1 MALSLILEV
10 SGEHARELGE
20 MRRKV
25 FGHAGGRI
33 GRSPECD
40 WVLSNRYVSRHHATV
55 SCVEGVFH
63 IESVGENGVAVND
76 QDAMLP
82 QLVRRALVS
91 GDRLFIDEYE
101 ISVSI
106 GDVPQH
112 AGDASGAAG
121 AAAGPGAT
129 IGAAA
134 AGGGAAAMLTQP
146 PAPVGMLTRPPA
158 APPGS
163 ADSLLPSEADLEPL
177 KRFLSG
183 PVVAPTEPSQRPDWN
198 HSSSLADHFNPPPVP
213 TASVAIPKG
222 WEGEVATAQAPV
234 ARFPG
239 ATGAPTNSGSFDGLA
254 FLAGAGLEPDSVP
267 SEMAATL
274 GQIVRS
280 VVQGLMDVL
289 RARAEFRNQFRLPVT
304 RVQMAQN
311 NPLKF
316 AVSAEDALTALLRTR
331 ARGYLPPREA
341 FDDAFD
347 DIRFH
352 QLAMLAGMRAGFES
366 MMSRFDPKK
375 LQEQSDRRNRGF
387 FARFGA
393 RQRYWDRYVDQYEQM
408 AGNADS
414 VFQRLYGEEF
424 SGAYERQLEE
434 LKRARVKSTR

>member
-1 MALSLILEV
+1 VINMPLSLILEV
-10 SGEHARELGE
+10 SGERAQELGE

-25 FGHAGGRI
+25 FGDAGGRI
-33 GRSPECD
+33 GRAPDCD
-40 WVLSNRYVSRHHATV
+40 WVLSNRYISRHHATV
-55 SCVEGVFH
+55 SCIDGVFH

-76 QDAMLP
+76 QEAMLP
-82 QLVRRALVS
+82 QLVRRALAS

-101 ISVSI
+101 INVAIADDQSMADDQKVVSR
-106 GDVPQH
+106 GESLTPTQS
-112 AGDASGAAG
+112 ATLPPGAAE
-121 AAAGPGAT
+121 A
-129 IGAAA
+129 
-134 AGGGAAAMLTQP
+134 
-146 PAPVGMLTRPPA
+146 
-158 APPGS
+158 
-163 ADSLLPSEADLEPL
+163 LLPADADLEPL
-177 KRFLSG
+177 KRFLSR
-183 PVVAPTEPSQRPDWN
+183 PASTPTIPGAEPAWN

-213 TASVAIPKG
+213 KAVAAIPKG
-222 WEGEVATAQAPV
+222 WEEELARVRAQSAVETGVHQSPFMSAASPATAIAASQGQP
-234 ARFPG
+234 
-239 ATGAPTNSGSFDGLA
+239 ATAGGFDGLA
-254 FLAGAGLEPDSVP
+254 FLAGAGLEPENVP
-267 SEMAATL
+267 AEMASIL

-316 AVSAEDALTALLRTR
+316 AINAEDALTALLRTR

-347 DIRFH
+347 DVRFH

-366 MMSRFDPKK
+366 MMNRFDPKK
-375 LQEQSDRRNRGF
+375 LQKQADRRSHGF
-387 FARFGA
+387 WARFGA
-393 RQRYWDRYVDQYEQM
+393 KQRYWDRYVDQYEQM

-434 LKRARVKSTR
+434 LKRTRVKSSP

>member
-25 FGHAGGRI
+25 FGDAGGRI

-40 WVLSNRYVSRHHATV
+40 WVLSNRYISRHHATV
-55 SCVEGVFH
+55 SCVDGVFH

-101 ISVSI
+101 ISVAI
-106 GDVPQH
+106 ADEPQAAWGAAVG
-112 AGDASGAAG
+112 AGRAG
-121 AAAGPGAT
+121 AADD
-129 IGAAA
+129 AAA
-134 AGGGAAAMLTQP
+134 A
-146 PAPVGMLTRPPA
+146 GMLTRPPA
-158 APPGS
+158 AQPVT
-163 ADSLLPSEADLEPL
+163 ADALLPAEADLDPL
-177 KRFLSG
+177 KRFLSR
-183 PVVAPTEPSQRPDWN
+183 PVAAPTEPSQRPDWN

-222 WEGEVATAQAPV
+222 WEDEGARSQAP
-234 ARFPG
+234 AADAHA
-239 ATGAPTNSGSFDGLA
+239 ATGLAARAGAAAANTNSFDGLA

-267 SEMAATL
+267 TEMAATL

-304 RVQMAQN
+304 RVQVAQN

-393 RQRYWDRYVDQYEQM
+393 RQRYWERYVDQYEQM